1 MTAKREKFRLN
12 ILGADEDLPRLVA
25 AYGRGCGGE
34 VALVLR
40 PRDAEGI
47 LIHQLKKQPAKV
59 WTTERRLLPGTATER
74 DKLATDAPSQPTTD
88 VPSADAVTMLRRLK
102 AAPPAKG
109 PASLRGTWRGQL
121 LCTDGV
127 PTVHLERKVA
137 SYGILRVH
145 SDPAGHWHASFERD
159 VRWFSS
165 AKRDEAPEAPTL
177 AEAIQRG
184 MVQMTGLV
192 SEACSFRDTRR
203 RNAVDADY
211 AVAHPP
217 RDVKDPKDPTERYQ
231 PRSHFRVEAVPT
243 GFDVV
248 NEAGVA
254 VARFGGR
261 EKGKAEKHAAGLNR
275 GAVPQGTETVP
286 PRTAPLAPDS
296 SPWEERY
303 EQAMRTAGPG
313 NWRALTVLYASPDD
327 ANTQAALSAWLDK
340 YATNSEDAKVLLDGR
355 DNAGEAGIRDHAY
368 DEIARR
374 LQFKPIPKG
383 SRPKA
388 PPPAATAMPDR
399 VPYAQVGVTIPPAL
413 TEITAPESPACQV
426 SAQRIA
432 AATQKEAAAL
442 EDLSESLWGTTE
454 GPALLARAA
463 RLLRHA
469 EALVKS
475 PACKGPERQAA
486 WEELKRAA
494 EAYNAARDA
503 IVRGESP
510 DLVTALRRVA
520 ERIGL
525 AAARA
530 GKSCGGAPAPTT
542 PTPTEAPPRQR
553 RRKVVTPPATPATA
567 PKSKPGRKPKAEDE
581 GAAPAPEVDAE
592 KDAALVN
599 AFAAAVQAAAKQ
611 MKEAA

>member
-1 MTAKREKFRLN
+1 MTADREKFRLN
-12 ILGADEDLPRLVA
+12 ILGADEDVPRLILV
-25 AYGRGCGGE
+25 YGHACGGE
-34 VALVLR
+34 FALVLR
-40 PRDAEGI
+40 PRDAEGV
-47 LIHQLKKQPAKV
+47 LVHQIKKQPAKV
-59 WTTERRLLPGTATER
+59 WTTERRLLPSTVTER
-74 DKLATDAPSQPTTD
+74 DKLTTDAPRQPEVD
-88 VPSADAVTMLRRLK
+88 VPSVDAVTIIRRMK
-102 AAPPAKG
+102 VAPPAKG
-109 PASLRGTWRGQL
+109 PASLRGTWRGHM
-121 LCTDGV
+121 LCAGGK

-145 SDPAGHWHASFERD
+145 SDPAGHWHTAFERD
-159 VRWFSS
+159 SRWFST
-165 AKRDEAPEAPTL
+165 ARRDEAPESPTL

-217 RDVKDPKDPTERYQ
+217 RDVKEPKDPTERYQ
-231 PRSHFRVEAVPT
+231 PRSHFRVEAVAT
-243 GFDVV
+243 GFDVL
-248 NEAGVA
+248 NEAGIA

-275 GAVPQGTETVP
+275 GRIPEGTETVP
-286 PRTAPLAPDS
+286 LSPEPSKPDS
-296 SPWEERY
+296 VSWEERY
-303 EQAMRTAGPG
+303 ASAMRTAGPG
-313 NWRALTVLYASPDD
+313 NWRSLTVLYASPDD

-340 YATNSEDAKVLLDGR
+340 YAATADDAQVLLDGR

-374 LQFKPIPKG
+374 LQFKPIPKTR
-383 SRPKA
+383 RPT
-388 PPPAATAMPDR
+388 ATAMPDG
-399 VPYAQVGVTIPPAL
+399 VPEAEATVTIPPAL

-432 AATQKEAAAL
+432 QATQKEAAAL

-503 IVRGESP
+503 IVRGETP

-530 GKSCGGAPAPTT
+530 GKSCGGSPAPT
-542 PTPTEAPPRQR
+542 TPTEAPPRQR
-553 RRKVVTPPATPATA
+553 RRKVVTPAPTAEA
-567 PKSKPGRKPKAEDE
+567 PKAKAKPGRKPRAEHE
-581 GAAPAPEVDAE
+581 GEPPAGEIEVDAA